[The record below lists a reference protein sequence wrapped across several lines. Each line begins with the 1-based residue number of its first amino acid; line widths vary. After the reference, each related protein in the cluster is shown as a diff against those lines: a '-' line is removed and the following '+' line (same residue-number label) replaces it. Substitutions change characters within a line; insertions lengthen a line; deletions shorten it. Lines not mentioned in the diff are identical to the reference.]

1 MSIFEQL
8 TNDMKVA
15 LKASDKERL
24 SVIRLMRGYLKNE
37 AINKQKELS
46 EEDEI
51 DVLASAA
58 KKRKESIQAY
68 QEAGRQDLAEKESR
82 ELQVIQEYLPKPLTK
97 EEVEAIVKTAIEETG
112 AESIKDIGK
121 VMALVMQQTKGRA
134 DGKEINAMVRT
145 ELGT

>member
-1 MSIFEQL
+1 M
-8 TNDMKVA
+8 
-15 LKASDKERL
+15 
-24 SVIRLMRGYLKNE
+24 
-37 AINKQKELS
+37 
-46 EEDEI
+46 
-51 DVLASAA
+51 
-58 KKRKESIQAY
+58 
-68 QEAGRQDLAEKESR
+68 AEKESR

-112 AESIKDIGK
+112 AESSKDIGK